1 MILFVTTAD
10 TEILAA
16 ERARTLLPEGFP
28 EIRSVNP
35 SSIEDGRSFA
45 AQTLPGA
52 RAVIVRLLGG
62 RKAWPDFDVVRGAC
76 MGVSLPLLAFGGEAS
91 PDAEMAAASTVA
103 PGVAADAFEYLR
115 HGGVENMAN
124 LFRFVADTVLNEGN
138 GFDPATPLPE
148 AGLYRPE
155 LLEAHLPERPKVGI
169 VFYRTH
175 WMSGNTAFVD
185 TLVDAVV
192 DAGGD
197 PLPVF
202 CYSLRP
208 DAGGR
213 IAALDLVAGLVDALI
228 VTVLATGGSNAAD
241 ALAGAGGDRP
251 EGWLEWNVP
260 ALERLGVPVVQGICA
275 TVSRRAWEASDSG
288 LSPLDAAMQVAIP
301 EFDGRIVGA
310 VFSFKEP
317 LDAQPAVLAYRAD
330 PERARRLA
338 GIAVRHARLRR
349 IPNAQKKVAVVLSNY
364 PTKHARVGNAVGLDT
379 PASLVR
385 LLESMARSGYAVHGA
400 PDDGDAL
407 IHALIA
413 SGGHDVEFLTEQQLH
428 AAVGRL
434 PVARYAA
441 WFENLPESLREA
453 MRAKWGD
460 PPGDCGSA
468 MSSSASSHRGAS
480 VRTRSRSTTIPTC
493 PRLTITSR
501 PTAGSTGSSGP
512 MHLCT
517 SASTGRS
524 SGCRARASRCRR
536 GALPTRCSPT
546 SRCSIP
552 SWSTTRAKV
561 PRPSAVPTP
570 SSSIT
575 SCRR

>member
-1 MILFVTTAD
+1 
-10 TEILAA
+10 
-16 ERARTLLPEGFP
+16 
-28 EIRSVNP
+28 
-35 SSIEDGRSFA
+35 
-45 AQTLPGA
+45 
-52 RAVIVRLLGG
+52 
-62 RKAWPDFDVVRGAC
+62 
-76 MGVSLPLLAFGGEAS
+76 
-91 PDAEMAAASTVA
+91 
-103 PGVAADAFEYLR
+103 
-115 HGGVENMAN
+115 
-124 LFRFVADTVLNEGN
+124 
-138 GFDPATPLPE
+138 
-148 AGLYRPE
+148 
-155 LLEAHLPERPKVGI
+155 
-169 VFYRTH
+169 
-175 WMSGNTAFVD
+175 
-185 TLVDAVV
+185 
-192 DAGGD
+192 
-197 PLPVF
+197 VF

-251 EGWLEWNVP
+251 EGWLDWNVP

-275 TVSRRAWEASDSG
+275 TVSRPAWETSDSG

-349 IPNAQKKVAVVLSNY
+349 IPNAQKKIAVVLSNY

-379 PASLVR
+379 PASLMR
-385 LLESMARSGYAVHGA
+385 LLESMARRGYAVHGA

-441 WFENLPESLREA
+441 WFEDLPESLREA

-460 PPGDCGSA
+460 PPGDLYVDGDAIVVAGLRFGQPLQVALELVSRHWDTSVVA
-468 MSSSASSHRGAS
+468 VRESGAYG
-480 VRTRSRSTTIPTC
+480 RAPFRARRRRLLRSR
-493 PRLTITSR
+493 RSR
-501 PTAGSTGSSGP
+501 GRRRSAAQAGVAAP
-512 MHLCT
+512 L
-517 SASTGRS
+517 
-524 SGCRARASRCRR
+524 
-536 GALPTRCSPT
+536 
-546 SRCSIP
+546 
-552 SWSTTRAKV
+552 
-561 PRPSAVPTP
+561 
-570 SSSIT
+570 
-575 SCRR
+575 